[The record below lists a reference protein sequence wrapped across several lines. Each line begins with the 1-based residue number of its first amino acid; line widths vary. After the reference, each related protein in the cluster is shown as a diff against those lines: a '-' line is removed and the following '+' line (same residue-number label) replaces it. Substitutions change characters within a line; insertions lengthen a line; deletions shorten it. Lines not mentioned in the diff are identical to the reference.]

1 MIAQALVTTFM
12 LAFGTIAILGHAL
25 LLRAAL
31 MPDRAA
37 CSQANGSYIGRNSPV
52 RGSRRSVGSD

>member
-1 MIAQALVTTFM
+1 VTAFV

-31 MPDRAA
+31 LPNRAA
-37 CSQANGSYIGRNSPV
+37 RSQARGSYIGRNSPV